1 MQPANNVLRK
11 PTGPMG
17 GIWSWQYLNIIKTIK
32 LVTSKRV
39 KGFYERFPTI
49 FPPGEKFPDFELK
62 DVEGNVHRMSDYL
75 GKKYIVLSTGAIT

>member
-32 LVTSKRV
+32 LVTSKHV

-62 DVEGNVHRMSDYL
+62 DVEGKVHRMSDYL
-75 GKKYIVLSTGAIT
+75 GKKYIVLTTGAIT